1 VLDSTE
7 FGDWSNKS
15 FSSSSSSSFSSS
27 NCLLEGALEEV
38 KRLGLKLAQVEKEL
52 RFFFVWVYTF
62 IKY

>member
-15 FSSSSSSSFSSS
+15 FSTSSSSSSSSS

-52 RFFFVWVYTF
+52 
-62 IKY
+62 